1 MRDMGGQIART
12 DVPDGAGRVAGGEA
26 LSELQRRQAR
36 LKKAVQDF
44 EAIFIGMLI
53 KQMRQSM
60 AGSNPLFGSNAQA
73 HYYQE
78 MMDEAIAQRL
88 SQTGAFGLGRMLYQ
102 KMERLL
108 AGASVADSHAV
119 DTGA

>member
-1 MRDMGGQIART
+1 MSEQMSRVN
-12 DVPDGAGRVAGGEA
+12 VPGGAGGIAGSEA
-26 LSELQRRQAR
+26 LSELERRRAR

-44 EAIFIGMLI
+44 EAIFVGMLI

-78 MMDEAIAQRL
+78 MMDEAIARRL

-102 KMERLL
+102 RMERLL
-108 AGASVADSHAV
+108 GDASVADPRAV